1 MVFLVGFGYILQHFT
16 LRFVA
21 FCLAFWCILP
31 CVLVHIAVRFGAK
44 CNAFC
49 CKMQCV
55 LLQNALQQLAINL
68 HFLVVAD
75 ANLGVLFFKEKC
87 KSIVNGQKRKGKAL
101 KKCRNFIVWAYFI
114 WFLAVV
120 FF

>member
-21 FCLAFWCILP
+21 FCLAFWCIL
-31 CVLVHIAVRFGAK
+31 
-44 CNAFC
+44 
-49 CKMQCV
+49 QCV
-55 LLQNALQQLAINL
+55 LMQNTMRFDAKYNAFWCILQCVLMQNALQQLAINL

-87 KSIVNGQKRKGKAL
+87 KSIANGQKRRG
-101 KKCRNFIVWAYFI
+101 
-114 WFLAVV
+114 
-120 FF
+120 

>member
-1 MVFLVGFGYILQHFT
+1 MVFLVGFGYILQYFT

-21 FCLAFWCILP
+21 FCLAFWCIL
-31 CVLVHIAVRFGAK
+31 
-44 CNAFC
+44 
-49 CKMQCV
+49 QCV